1 MLSLGWI
8 VFYAVAL
15 YVAVG
20 VVFALAFLTI
30 GVTRALPEP
39 IPVSLGA
46 RILFFPASTIL
57 WPLVLKRW
65 LKARG
70 RE

>member
-8 VFYAVAL
+8 AIYAAAL
-15 YVAVG
+15 YVAMG
-20 VVFALAFLTI
+20 AVFALVFLTV

-46 RILFFPASTIL
+46 RLLFLPASTIL
-57 WPLVLKRW
+57 WPLVLSRW
-65 LKARG
+65 LKAKT